1 VLVIACPCALGL
13 ATPVAVLTGTGKAAR
28 GGILIKGGDILER
41 LHKVDTVVLDKTG
54 TITTG
59 KMKVVELRN
68 ENSELRTLNSKLVLQ
83 YAASAEQVS
92 EHLMG
97 QAIVNYAEEQG
108 IDLLKAESFKALP
121 GRGVI
126 AEVQGSSIRVG
137 KQVFLE
143 QEGVQIRPEIVRE
156 AERLEQDGK
165 TVAWVSRDKD
175 VLGIIALM
183 DTPKMDAHHA
193 IKRLQSMKIKII
205 MITGD
210 NQTTANAI
218 AEKTGINDIRA
229 GILPAGKS
237 EEIAR
242 LRVSGKIVAMVGDGI
257 NDAPALAA
265 ADVGMAMAAGSDIA
279 MESADVVL
287 MRSDLSSVVQA
298 IEVSRKTFT
307 IIKQNLFWAFF
318 YNVAAIPLA
327 MAGVLSPIVAAA
339 AMAMSSVTV
348 VMNSLRLR

>member
-1 VLVIACPCALGL
+1 
-13 ATPVAVLTGTGKAAR
+13 
-28 GGILIKGGDILER
+28 
-41 LHKVDTVVLDKTG
+41 
-54 TITTG
+54 
-59 KMKVVELRN
+59 
-68 ENSELRTLNSKLVLQ
+68 
-83 YAASAEQVS
+83 
-92 EHLMG
+92 
-97 QAIVNYAEEQG
+97 
-108 IDLLKAESFKALP
+108 
-121 GRGVI
+121 
-126 AEVQGSSIRVG
+126 
-137 KQVFLE
+137 
-143 QEGVQIRPEIVRE
+143 
-156 AERLEQDGK
+156 
-165 TVAWVSRDKD
+165 
-175 VLGIIALM
+175 
-183 DTPKMDAHHA
+183 
-193 IKRLQSMKIKII
+193 

-210 NQTTANAI
+210 NQTTAKAV
-218 AEKTGINDIRA
+218 AEKTGIRSVSA

-242 LRVSGKIVAMVGDGI
+242 LRAAGKVVAMVGDGI

-327 MAGVLSPIVAAA
+327 MAGVLSPVVAAA